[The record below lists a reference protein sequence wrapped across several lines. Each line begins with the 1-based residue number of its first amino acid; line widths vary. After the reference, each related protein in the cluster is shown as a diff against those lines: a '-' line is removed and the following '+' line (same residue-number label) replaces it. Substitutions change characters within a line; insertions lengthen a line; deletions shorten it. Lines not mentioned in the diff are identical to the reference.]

1 MISASSLD
9 RVVEAMAPLY
19 AAMTLGYGA
28 VRWWHALTPDQ
39 CTGINRFVSVFAIPL
54 LTFHLLSSNDPYAM
68 NPRFL
73 AADSCQKLLLL
84 TILFIWARLR
94 PRSATGASS
103 SSLPWVITIF
113 SLATLPNTV
122 VMGIPLLRGMY
133 GPQTDA
139 LMVQIVVLQAAVW
152 YNLVIFLYEYMAAR
166 CAATEGCQPDGS
178 VPTLRPMSEKEAAVA
193 AFNGHLVE
201 EGEGEAIKLPPSPP
215 SMWVILTVAGRKLC
229 RIPNTHASFFGLI
242 WSFIAFGFGI
252 KMPKIIDDSVTII
265 SGTAIGLSMFN
276 IGTFM
281 AKQTRLIS
289 CGYSVAAFAMVIKF
303 FVGPSIMIVTSL
315 AFGLQDLL
323 LRVAIIQAALPL
335 AVLSFVYA
343 KEYNVHPEIM
353 STGLELETLCFMLHC
368 YHSQIFPIS
377 NYFLN
382 AGLFLGYFHLFL
394 SQSSIT

>member
-323 LRVAIIQAALPL
+323 LRVAIIQ
-335 AVLSFVYA
+335 
-343 KEYNVHPEIM
+343 M
-353 STGLELETLCFMLHC
+353 
-368 YHSQIFPIS
+368 
-377 NYFLN
+377 
-382 AGLFLGYFHLFL
+382 
-394 SQSSIT
+394 

>member
-1 MISASSLD
+1 MIAASSLD

-73 AADSCQKLLLL
+73 AADSFQKLFLL

-94 PRSATGASS
+94 PRPDAS

-122 VMGIPLLRGMY
+122 VMGLPLLRGMY

-166 CAATEGCQPDGS
+166 CAATEGCQPDGT
-178 VPTLRPMSEKEAAVA
+178 VPASLPVSEKEAAVA
-193 AFNGHLVE
+193 AFNGLVE
-201 EGEGEAIKLPPSPP
+201 EGEGEAKPPPSPP
-215 SMWVILTVAGRKLC
+215 SMWVTLTVAGRKLC
-229 RIPNTHASFFGLI
+229 RIPNTHASFLGLI
-242 WSFIAFGFGI
+242 WSLIAFGFGI

-265 SGTAIGLSMFN
+265 SGTAIGLSMFSID
-276 IGTFM
+276 IG
-281 AKQTRLIS
+281 
-289 CGYSVAAFAMVIKF
+289 V
-303 FVGPSIMIVTSL
+303 
-315 AFGLQDLL
+315 
-323 LRVAIIQAALPL
+323 
-335 AVLSFVYA
+335 
-343 KEYNVHPEIM
+343 
-353 STGLELETLCFMLHC
+353 
-368 YHSQIFPIS
+368 
-377 NYFLN
+377 
-382 AGLFLGYFHLFL
+382 
-394 SQSSIT
+394 